1 MIGRTISRYRI
12 LVKLD
17 EGGMEVVYKAEDT
30 KLERPVAIRV
40 RADSSSRFDPAE
52 LVPGCKFLN
61 SKPREPVTLL
71 G

>member
-1 MIGRTISRYRI
+1 MIGQTISHYEI
-12 LVKLD
+12 TGKLG
-17 EGGMEVVYKAEDT
+17 EGGMGYRARDT
-30 KLERPVAIRV
+30 KLNRDVAIRV

-61 SKPREPVTLL
+61 SKPREPFTLP